1 MAIVT
6 LYDIDEDTL
15 SKWAIVNCPSFQ
27 GWLIYENSDAF
38 GFVDWDDETEWM
50 IRYEFE
56 FADDHEAM
64 LFQLRW
70 QGQ

>member
-1 MAIVT
+1 MAIVK

-15 SKWAIVNCPSFQ
+15 SRWAIANCPGFC
-27 GWLIYENSDAF
+27 GWLIYENPDAF
-38 GFVDWDDETEWM
+38 SFDIDDETEWM

-56 FADDHEAM
+56 FGNEQEAM
-64 LFQLRW
+64 LFQLKW

>member
-1 MAIVT
+1 MAIVK
-6 LYDIDEDTL
+6 LFDIDEDTL
-15 SKWAIVNCPSFQ
+15 SRWAFENCPSFQ

-50 IRYEFE
+50 VRYEFE
-56 FADDHEAM
+56 FADDQEAM

>member
-1 MAIVT
+1 MAIVV
-6 LYDIDEDTL
+6 LYDIDEDKI
-15 SKWAIVNCPSFQ
+15 SRWAIENCPSFI

-38 GFVDWDDETEWM
+38 SFVDLDDETEWM
-50 IRYEFE
+50 VRYEFE
-56 FADDHEAM
+56 FVNEQEAM